1 MLEFL
6 GIIFLVVVLYTFLT
20 SDEVYISIK
29 LDGKEIIHYERK
41 DTDKE
46 NDKKNKR
53 KTSLFKNYFS

>member
-46 NDKKNKR
+46 NDKKNK
-53 KTSLFKNYFS
+53 KDLSFSYFFW